1 MIDIF
6 IEGPVLREEMLS
18 IIDVLEV
25 EIEKH
30 Q

>member
-6 IEGPVLREEMLS
+6 IEDPVLREEILS